1 MKKILIISLLWIF
14 CDSVYAA
21 ESAKSTFSTKPKLVI
36 GIVVDQMRADFI
48 YKYWPKYGNG
58 GFKRLVNQGFFFK
71 DSHYNYVPTY
81 TGPGHA
87 SIYTGTTP
95 AVHGIIANNWFD
107 KAGNKK
113 IYCTDDLEVHAVGGS
128 EKSGQMS
135 PKNMLS
141 TTIGDQLKLSNNSQ
155 SKVIGI
161 ALKDR
166 GAILPAGH
174 LANAAYWFDSV
185 TGNWISSSYYMAQL
199 PDWVNAFNR
208 KALAKTYL
216 AQPWQT
222 LLPVADYSES
232 LSDDN
237 NFERSFH
244 GETRPVFP
252 HDLPKLAA
260 ANGNFDLIKTTPF
273 GNTLTK
279 DFAIETIQA
288 EKLGKHPVTDM
299 LTVSFS
305 ATDYVGHQ
313 FAPNSV
319 EVEDTYLRLD
329 HDLADLLKF
338 LDTWVGKEQVLLFL
352 TADHGAVESPS
363 YLASLKIPAGN
374 VKEKEINAALKKLLL
389 DKYGEDLLLDYS
401 NQQVFF
407 DPKKLAGLKL
417 SKAEVT
423 NTVADFLM
431 TFNGVVATV
440 SKEAL
445 NNSFFNAGINRY
457 IQLGYN
463 PLRSGDLMV
472 SYAPGWIDSDK
483 STGTTHGSAY
493 SYDTHVPLLWY
504 GWKISAGQSLQ
515 AVEITDIASTLALLL
530 DIQAPNGSF
539 GKFLPL
545 LTLYMTKI

>member
-1 MKKILIISLLWIF
+1 MKKVLIISLFWLF
-14 CDSVYAA
+14 CHSAYAA
-21 ESAKSTFSTKPKLVI
+21 EPSKSAFSGKPKLVV

-107 KAGNKK
+107 RVSNKK

-135 PKNMLS
+135 PKNMLT
-141 TTIGDQLKLSNNSQ
+141 TTIGDQLKLSNNSR

-174 LANAAYWFDSV
+174 LADAAYWFDSAS
-185 TGNWISSSYYMAQL
+185 GNWISSSYYMAQL
-199 PDWVNAFNR
+199 PDWVNAFNH
-208 KALAKTYL
+208 KKLTQSYL
-216 AQPWQT
+216 SQPWQT
-222 LLPVADYSES
+222 LRPVADYSES

-237 NFERSFH
+237 NFEGAFK
-244 GETRPVFP
+244 GETKPVFP
-252 HDLPKLAA
+252 HDLPTLVST
-260 ANGNFDLIKTTPF
+260 NGNFDLIKATPF
-273 GNTLTK
+273 GNSLTK
-279 DFAIETIQA
+279 DFAIQAIQA

-329 HDLADLLKF
+329 KDLAELLTF
-338 LDTWVGKEQVLLFL
+338 LDNWLGKQQILVFL
-352 TADHGAVESPS
+352 TADHGAVESPA

-374 VKEKEINAALKKLLL
+374 VKEKEISAGLKKLLV
-389 DKYGEDLLLDYS
+389 DKYGENLLSDYS

-407 DPKKLAGLKL
+407 NHQKIASLKL
-417 SKAEVT
+417 SESEVT
-423 NTVADFLM
+423 DTAADFLM
-431 TFNGVVATV
+431 NFNGIAATV
-440 SKEAL
+440 SKKAL
-445 NNSFFNAGINRY
+445 NNASFNAGINHY
-457 IQLGYN
+457 LQLGYN
-463 PLRSGDLMV
+463 PQRSGDLMV
-472 SYAPGWIDSDK
+472 TYAPGWIDSDK
-483 STGTTHGSAY
+483 TTGTTHGSAY

-504 GWKISAGQSLQ
+504 GWKISAGESLQ

-539 GKFLPL
+539 GKSLPL
-545 LTLYMTKI
+545 LIKK